1 VTPASS
7 ASHASRE
14 PRGRRASD
22 AVHILAGVSL
32 DAWIQAL
39 HLLSAFALV
48 GGMVV
53 LWFGYLVLR
62 ADGGASAGL
71 GRLFKVGSV
80 VVGISITG
88 TLVFGVWLSIS
99 LSGYEP
105 WDGWVIAA
113 LVLWAIAGGTG
124 DRAGKLSQEPGGVRQ
139 ALLLHAV
146 SSLAIVLI
154 LIDMIWKPGA

>member
-1 VTPASS
+1 M
-7 ASHASRE
+7 
-14 PRGRRASD
+14 
-22 AVHILAGVSL
+22 SL
-32 DAWIQAL
+32 DDWITAL

-48 GGMVV
+48 GAMVV
-53 LWFGYLVLR
+53 LWFGYLSLR
-62 ADGGASAGL
+62 AEGEASAAL

-80 VVGISITG
+80 AVGIGLAG

-99 LSGYEP
+99 VDGYDP

-124 DRAGKLSQEPGGVRQ
+124 DRAGRLSQQPRGVQQ
-139 ALLLHAV
+139 ALVLHTV

>member
-1 VTPASS
+1 M
-7 ASHASRE
+7 
-14 PRGRRASD
+14 
-22 AVHILAGVSL
+22 SL
-32 DAWIQAL
+32 DDWIKAL

-48 GGMVV
+48 GAMVV

-62 ADGGASAGL
+62 ADGAASAAI

-80 VVGISITG
+80 VVGISITA
-88 TLVFGVWLSIS
+88 TLIFGVWLSIS
-99 LSGYEP
+99 LDGYEP

-124 DRAGKLSQEPGGVRQ
+124 DRAGKVSQEPDRIQQ
-139 ALLLHAV
+139 ALVLHAI

>member
-1 VTPASS
+1 M
-7 ASHASRE
+7 
-14 PRGRRASD
+14 
-22 AVHILAGVSL
+22 SL
-32 DAWIQAL
+32 DDWITAL

-48 GGMVV
+48 GAMVV
-53 LWFGYLVLR
+53 LWFGYLALR
-62 ADGGASAGL
+62 AEGAASPAL

-80 VVGISITG
+80 AVGIGLAG

-99 LSGYEP
+99 LDGYEP
-105 WDGWVIAA
+105 WDGWVIVA

-124 DRAGKLSQEPGGVRQ
+124 ERAGKLSQQPGGVQQ
-139 ALLLHAV
+139 ALVLHTV